1 MQGPR
6 VQLLEYAQQHNIPIH
21 DANKYF
27 SVNIIRPNFQ
37 GVVENHEKHWMGL
50 SRQAKLHHLQQ
61 LNIMEQDYI
70 TEHRA
75 ISL

>member
-1 MQGPR
+1 
-6 VQLLEYAQQHNIPIH
+6 
-21 DANKYF
+21 
-27 SVNIIRPNFQ
+27 
-37 GVVENHEKHWMGL
+37 MGL